1 MKTNS
6 TALGARMLAL
16 AGLTGVLAA
25 PVWAQGTSSQ
35 GSGAQSSA
43 TAPPQS
49 SELQEGVVTAEGGG
63 VDIQQTPIAVTA
75 IQGAQ
80 LEELHLNTISDLQTT
95 VPAFQSNELPG

>member
-43 TAPPQS
+43 TAETVRDPGDVSFLSNDWIGHPS
-49 SELQEGVVTAEGGG
+49 GVYAGRRSCVSE
-63 VDIQQTPIAVTA
+63 
-75 IQGAQ
+75 
-80 LEELHLNTISDLQTT
+80 
-95 VPAFQSNELPG
+95 